1 MKFKKIYVEITNR
14 CNFNCSFCFKTTRA
28 NKFMSPEDFQ
38 LIVNKIRPFTD
49 YIYLH
54 VLGEPMLHPKID
66 EILGIAAAATLQV
79 NITTNG
85 SLLENKKEILKKHT
99 IRQFNISLHDAEE
112 NIDEKEWSTYLDNI
126 LEFALLNAHK
136 SYISLRLWN
145 TSNKASAPFI
155 SLCLNKIAAKFDLSM
170 DVFETIPKGNG
181 MKLTNNIFL
190 HRAPRFEW
198 PDERHPGVPSQKTCY
213 ALRDHIAILADGKV
227 IPCCLDADAKL
238 LLGDIHTQD
247 LSTILETE
255 KAQRIKHG
263 FLQRKVV
270 EPLCASC
277 GFIID

>member
-1 MKFKKIYVEITNR
+1 
-14 CNFNCSFCFKTTRA
+14 
-28 NKFMSPEDFQ
+28 MSPDDFQ
-38 LIVNKIRPFTD
+38 VVVNKIRPFTD

-66 EILGIAAAATLQV
+66 EILGIAAAAELQV

-85 SLLENKKEILKKHT
+85 SLLENKKEIIKKHN

-112 NIDEKEWSTYLDNI
+112 NIDQPEWGNYIDGI
-126 LEFALLNAHK
+126 LEFAITNAHK

-145 TSNKASAPFI
+145 ISNKASAPFI
-155 SLCLNKIAAKFDLSM
+155 SLCLEKIAAKFSLSM
-170 DVFETIPKGNG
+170 EIFETTPKGNG
-181 MKLTNNIFL
+181 MKLADNIFL

-198 PDERHPGVPSQKTCY
+198 PDETRPGVQTQKTCY

-238 LLGDIHTQD
+238 LLGDIHTQE

-255 KAQRIKHG
+255 KAQKIKNG

>member
-1 MKFKKIYVEITNR
+1 
-14 CNFNCSFCFKTTRA
+14 
-28 NKFMSPEDFQ
+28 MSPEDFEV
-38 LIVNKIRPFTD
+38 IVDKIRPYTD

-66 EILGIAAAATLQV
+66 EILGIAAAAKLHV

-85 SLLENKKEILKKHT
+85 SLLENKKAIIQKHT

-112 NIDEKEWSTYLDNI
+112 NIDKDDWGTYIDNV
-126 LEFALLNAHK
+126 LNFAVSNAYK

-145 TSNKASAPFI
+145 ISNKASAPFI
-155 SLCLNKIAAKFDLSM
+155 ALCLERIAYKFELSM
-170 DVFETIPKGNG
+170 DVFANTPKGNG
-181 MKLTNNIFL
+181 MRLTDNIFL

-198 PDERHPGVPSQKTCY
+198 PDASRPGVQTQKTCY

-238 LLGDIHTQD
+238 LLGDIHKQD

-255 KAQRIKHG
+255 KAQRIKNG

-277 GFIID
+277 GFMID